1 MFRLQG
7 SLSPWW
13 ERAGER
19 GNDVFEKG
27 CDMSIFSAR
36 SEGPFLGRLRASLQ
50 AVSVALLASY
60 FVLVLLQVFFRYV
73 LNESLF
79 WAEELV
85 RAAMLWGIMLSSAL
99 VAASRGHIRVE
110 VLELML
116 PPRGRRV
123 VVWMANVM
131 TLAFSLILLYAGI
144 QFIARTWMQQS
155 PVLDVPKWTVYL
167 AIPIGAALE
176 SLLMI
181 LTWNRDVPVDELTD
195 RTL

>member
-1 MFRLQG
+1 
-7 SLSPWW
+7 
-13 ERAGER
+13 AGER

-36 SEGPFLGRLRASLQ
+36 SEGPFVGRLRASLQ
-50 AVSVALLASY
+50 VVSVALLASY
-60 FVLVLLQVFFRYV
+60 FVLVLLQVLFRYV

-85 RAAMLWGIMLSSAL
+85 RGAMLWGIMLSSAL
-99 VAASRGHIRVE
+99 VASARGHIRVE

-123 VVWMANVM
+123 VMWIANVL
-131 TLAFSLILLYAGI
+131 TLAFMLTLLWAGI
-144 QFIARTWMQQS
+144 QFIDRTWMQQS

-167 AIPIGAALE
+167 AIPVGAALE

-181 LTWNRDVPVDELTD
+181 LTWNHDVATNDTPMD